1 MEWAIGSVDDTLT
14 TYNESCTL
22 TSEGSNKYYKVSELE
37 SMYLPFAFS
46 FYADKSL
53 EFLSNLENSVKI
65 INDNLEIKKDRDDAL
80 NKFNVLIKELNVK
93 YKQKKAKEEEV
104 KALQIKYEN
113 EPVLYLVGL
122 IEMEEK
128 LQSLILK
135 RRI

>member
-1 MEWAIGSVDDTLT
+1 MEIT
-14 TYNESCTL
+14 
-22 TSEGSNKYYKVSELE
+22 
-37 SMYLPFAFS
+37 
-46 FYADKSL
+46 
-53 EFLSNLENSVKI
+53 
-65 INDNLEIKKDRDDAL
+65 KDRDDAL

-113 EPVLYLVGL
+113 ASVLYLVGL

>member
-1 MEWAIGSVDDTLT
+1 
-14 TYNESCTL
+14 
-22 TSEGSNKYYKVSELE
+22 
-37 SMYLPFAFS
+37 MYLPFAFS